1 MGELGG
7 AMPTKKTDEVK
18 QPIIISGFFHLIKDK
33 TCLRVTISTKM
44 LQTN

>member
-18 QPIIISGFFHLIKDK
+18 QPIIISEIFHLIKDK
-33 TCLRVTISTKM
+33 ICLRVMSSTKM
-44 LQTN
+44 L